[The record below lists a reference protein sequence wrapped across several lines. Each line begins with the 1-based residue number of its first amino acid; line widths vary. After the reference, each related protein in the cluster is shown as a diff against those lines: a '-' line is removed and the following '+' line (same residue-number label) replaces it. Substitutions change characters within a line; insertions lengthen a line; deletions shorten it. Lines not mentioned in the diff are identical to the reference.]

1 MRKAVVIAV
10 LAAAAIVMVSGA
22 PARAQQG
29 QFCFPGE
36 GCAPSTP
43 ERYNACFEFALQR
56 GLTVSRGDGR
66 NLHKFLY
73 DCLRGT
79 VSGTAGAMTAPQ
91 PRSKRRK

>member
-1 MRKAVVIAV
+1 MCKAVVIAV
-10 LAAAAIVMVSGA
+10 LAAAGAAMVSGP

-29 QFCFPGE
+29 QYCFPGE

-43 ERYNACFEFALQR
+43 QRYNACFELALQR

-73 DCLRGT
+73 DCLRGA
-79 VSGTAGAMTAPQ
+79 VRQ
-91 PRSKRRK
+91 

>member
-1 MRKAVVIAV
+1 MRKAVVIAA
-10 LAAAAIVMVSGA
+10 LTAGAALMSGP

-29 QFCFPGE
+29 QFCFAGE

-43 ERYNACFEFALQR
+43 QRYNACFELALQR

-73 DCLRGT
+73 DCLRGA
-79 VSGTAGAMTAPQ
+79 V
-91 PRSKRRK
+91 RR